1 MPRLRRP
8 VQSIDEGVEMK
19 RFPLLVGL
27 ASAATI
33 ALTLTGCTGGAPAA
47 KSNAGSGKTV
57 NYLIS
62 QPDTPGQLTA
72 LKQEL
77 GYFTKQSGVKVNLQ
91 VLPST
96 DNLRTLVQT
105 RLRSANG
112 PDLFAYD
119 TGPGFAGVL
128 AKAGLLYD
136 LTSHAQQAKWPLF
149 AWTKPSVTFNGK
161 FYGVPDQIEEVGLY
175 YNKDLFRKL
184 NLQAPTTMAA
194 LKTAAAGLKKAG
206 KISFSTGDKEGWEGG
221 HLLSMALAGEMG
233 ATKMNELIQGKS
245 DWNSTG
251 VKNALGTW
259 AGFQKAGYLPPSPNG
274 INYDNA
280 NSLFFSGKAG
290 MDPTGTWL
298 IQDVKDSAKFD
309 AGFVSFPAPT
319 GPAVPTTGLGGGTF
333 MSAGSKNTTAA
344 LKLLDFL
351 VSPHHGKFE
360 ISQYTIPAFPVSTSS
375 ANVSPLFQQVV
386 SDTAAY
392 GKSGSGTG
400 QNIDVAETDVFNKAM
415 WDGMQSIL
423 GGNKTPEQVATSL
436 QAAAQKK

>member
-1 MPRLRRP
+1 
-8 VQSIDEGVEMK
+8 MK
-19 RFPLLVGL
+19 RTSLFVGL
-27 ASAATI
+27 ATAATI
-33 ALTLTGCTGGAPAA
+33 VLALTGCTGGAPAA
-47 KSNAGSGKTV
+47 KSAAGTGRTV

-62 QPDTPGQLTA
+62 QPSTPGQLTA

-77 GYFTKQSGVKVNLQ
+77 THFTKQSGVKVNLQ

-112 PDLFAYD
+112 PDVFAYD

-136 LTSHAQQAKWPLF
+136 LTSHAKQAKWPLF
-149 AWTKPSVTFNGK
+149 AWTKPSVTFAGR
-161 FYGVPDQIEEVGLY
+161 FYGIPDQIEEVGLY

-184 NLQAPTTMAA
+184 NLPAPTTMAA
-194 LKTAAAGLKKAG
+194 LKKAAAGLKKAG
-206 KISFSTGDKEGWEGG
+206 KIAFANGDKEGWEGG
-221 HLLSMALAGEMG
+221 HQLSMALAGEVG
-233 ATKMNELIQGKS
+233 PRKMADLIEGRS
-245 DWNSTG
+245 NWNSTG

-259 AGFQKAGYLPPSPNG
+259 AGFQKAGYLAPSPNG
-274 INYDNA
+274 INYDNS
-280 NSLFFSGKAG
+280 NSLFYSGKAG

-298 IQDVKDSAKFD
+298 IQDMKDSAKFD
-309 AGFVSFPAPT
+309 VGFVSFPAPA

-344 LKLLDFL
+344 LKLLDFF
-351 VSPHHGKFE
+351 VSKHYGQFE
-360 ISQYTIPAFPVSTSS
+360 LSQYTIPAFPVEGASS
-375 ANVSPLFQQVV
+375 ANSTPLFQQVAK
-386 SDTAAY
+386 DTAAY

-415 WDGMQSIL
+415 WDGMQGIL
-423 GGNKTPEQVATSL
+423 GGTKTPAQVAQSL
-436 QAAAQKK
+436 QAAAGKK